1 MEKEKMTVLTD
12 NLCFQFFLLSG
23 LFYFQGFFTFRAF
36 FAFRDY
42 LCVINY
48 ARFSF
53 CSKSEKAPGT
63 VDTSAARNAGENKVK
78 TYQKKMSKRSK
89 I

>member
-23 LFYFQGFFTFRAF
+23 LFFT
-36 FAFRDY
+36 FRDY